1 MKKTKIFPIRIGLS
15 MFFGCLL
22 AVTVNAANFT
32 VDSNAHTPDANPGD
46 GVCADAG
53 GLCTLRA
60 AIQEANALAGA
71 DTINFD
77 PVFFAVQRII
87 LLNTSYVITD
97 SVTINGTSPNLLIL
111 DGNNDVRIFNIDNS
125 GATVSISNLTIENGY
140 IGENS
145 GAGIRNAGNLMLS
158 NIVFRN
164 NEVNLGSGGAISN
177 SGSLNLSNSTLTSN
191 FANSF
196 GDGAGIANSGSLTI
210 SNTTIENNEAVF
222 NGGGISN
229 SDGVITITNSIIRG
243 NTAGSFGGGGISNFR
258 SPPIG
263 RTPVRKSAEGIASGT
278 VIITNST
285 ISDNAAIG
293 GNGGGIYNQN
303 GEVNITSSTIGSS
316 TTGGS
321 NRAANGG
328 GIYNVN
334 GGVALT
340 NSTVSGN
347 FAGNIGGG
355 YYGFAD
361 LGAAT
366 LTTDSA
372 TIAFNTATN
381 GGGVA
386 VSSATG
392 LNSAATIGNTII
404 SDNIAANGPDVSDNS
419 GSIAGTIVSTG
430 YNIVENTS
438 GAAIA
443 PQTGDQFGVDP
454 LLLPLANNGGATE
467 THALSSS
474 SGAVSPAID
483 KGNTALTT
491 DQRGFSRPVDIP
503 SIPPATLGDE
513 SDIGAFEIQ
522 SVTSASVFI
531 QGRVLD
537 RAGRGVSK
545 ARLVMTE
552 TDGTR
557 RFAVTNPFGY
567 YRFDNIK
574 TGQIVVLEA
583 AGKGFVTQTRVL
595 NVNELIENLDFIFD
609 ETKPSGRTS
618 NK

>member
-1 MKKTKIFPIRIGLS
+1 
-15 MFFGCLL
+15 MFFACLL

-32 VDSNAHTPDANPGD
+32 VNSNAHTPDANPGD
-46 GVCADAG
+46 GICADAG

-77 PVFFAVQRII
+77 PVFFTVQRII

-140 IGENS
+140 VGEGS
-145 GAGIRNAGNLMLS
+145 GAGIRNLGNLTLS

-164 NEVNLGSGGAISN
+164 NEVRLGSGGAISN

-196 GDGAGIANSGSLTI
+196 GDGAGIANSGSLII
-210 SNTTIENNEAVF
+210 SNTTIENNEAEF

-229 SDGVITITNSIIRG
+229 FDGIITITNSIIRG
-243 NTAGSFGGGGISNFR
+243 NTTSGFGGGISNFR

-263 RTPVRKSAEGIASGT
+263 RTAIRKSAEGIPSGT
-278 VIITNST
+278 VTITNST
-285 ISDNAAIG
+285 ISENVAIG
-293 GNGGGIYNQN
+293 GNGGGIYNEN
-303 GEVNITSSTIGSS
+303 GEVNITSSTIGSAPDE
-316 TTGGS
+316 GGS

-328 GIYNVN
+328 GIYNLN

-381 GGGVA
+381 GGGIA

-404 SDNIAANGPDVSDNS
+404 SDNIAATGPDVSDNS
-419 GSIAGTIVSTG
+419 GLVAGTIVSTG
-430 YNIVENTS
+430 YNIIENTS
-438 GAAIA
+438 GATIT
-443 PQTGDQFGVDP
+443 PLTGDQFGVDP
-454 LLLPLANNGGATE
+454 LLLPLANYGGATE

-483 KGNTALTT
+483 KGSTALTT
-491 DQRGFSRPVDIP
+491 DQRGFTRPVDIP
-503 SIPPATLGDE
+503 SIPPALGGNN
-513 SDIGAFEIQ
+513 SDIGAFEVQ

-537 RAGRGVSK
+537 RAGRCVSK

-552 TDGTR
+552 TDGTQ
-557 RFAVTNPFGY
+557 RFTVTNPFGY
-567 YRFDNIK
+567 YRFDNVKI
-574 TGQIVVLEA
+574 GQIVVLEA
-583 AGKGFVTQTRVL
+583 TGKGFNPQTRVL
-595 NVNELIENLDFIFD
+595 SVNELIENLDFVFAQAN
-609 ETKPSGRTS
+609 PSARTS
-618 NK
+618 KK